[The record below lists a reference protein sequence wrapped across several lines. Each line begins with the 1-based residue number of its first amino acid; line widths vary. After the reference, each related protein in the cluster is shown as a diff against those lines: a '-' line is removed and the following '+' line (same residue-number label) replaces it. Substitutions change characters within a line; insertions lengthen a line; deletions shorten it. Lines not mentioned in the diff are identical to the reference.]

1 MTPEYKT
8 VPILDAARRAGVRIA
23 DGQAGRYEVKAFC
36 PFCLGRTKNPHLYL
50 NTEKNRFFC
59 QRCGEHGN
67 SVSLYAKIRGI
78 SNKEAFE
85 ELEKSNLQMFPQAA
99 PKEPRQEYM
108 APLEQRHDV
117 YYDLLALLSLS
128 EHDFLDLLGRGLTL
142 DAIEQNMYRSMPAR
156 VETRSELAQTLSRTH
171 DLHGVPGF
179 YRSENGDWRLSGN
192 SGLLIPYCTAKGYIQ
207 GLQRRAEIGGKR
219 CYVWVSSNPDKCRK
233 DGSPLYPCGTRAHG
247 WIHIKGNVHSTTASI
262 TEGALKGDTASCLSN
277 GALYLCAP
285 GVTAIKYLPSA
296 IRSLSVERLLGE
308 YDMDQI
314 RQEQYSA
321 ALRRMQDTLKPLGIP
336 YIQQM
341 WNPAYNGIDDY
352 KLHSRRLSL
361 AA

>member
-23 DGQAGRYEVKAFC
+23 DGQAGRYEFKAFC

-142 DAIEQNMYRSMPAR
+142 DAIEQNMYRSMPAK

-233 DGSPLYPCGTRAHG
+233 DGKKRLRSRHR
-247 WIHIKGNVHSTTASI
+247 NRTAYKKCESMI
-262 TEGALKGDTASCLSN
+262 LSKKMKSFLKKCL
-277 GALYLCAP
+277 
-285 GVTAIKYLPSA
+285 TI
-296 IRSLSVERLLGE
+296 LLH
-308 YDMDQI
+308 
-314 RQEQYSA
+314 
-321 ALRRMQDTLKPLGIP
+321 LV
-336 YIQQM
+336 
-341 WNPAYNGIDDY
+341 
-352 KLHSRRLSL
+352 
-361 AA
+361 

>member
-171 DLHGVPGF
+171 DLHLSIVWWFLNEKKLPAD
-179 YRSENGDWRLSGN
+179 DWFDVVILRY
-192 SGLLIPYCTAKGYIQ
+192 LLTV
-207 GLQRRAEIGGKR
+207 KR
-219 CYVWVSSNPDKCRK
+219 WF
-233 DGSPLYPCGTRAHG
+233 T
-247 WIHIKGNVHSTTASI
+247 
-262 TEGALKGDTASCLSN
+262 
-277 GALYLCAP
+277 
-285 GVTAIKYLPSA
+285 LP
-296 IRSLSVERLLGE
+296 E
-308 YDMDQI
+308 
-314 RQEQYSA
+314 
-321 ALRRMQDTLKPLGIP
+321 LRRYSFTTLVVSAMKSAVNTERRKQNRRPQTISLDAPYKGTYGDPLVEC
-336 YIQQM
+336 
-341 WNPAYNGIDDY
+341 
-352 KLHSRRLSL
+352 L
-361 AA
+361 AG

>member
-1 MTPEYKT
+1 MTPKYKA

-78 SNKEAFE
+78 SNKEAFK

-128 EHDFLDLLGRGLTL
+128 EYDFLDLLGRGLTL

-156 VETRSELAQTLSRTH
+156 VEPRSELAQTLSRTH

-179 YRSENGDWRLSGN
+179 YRSETVIGAC
-192 SGLLIPYCTAKGYIQ
+192 PETA
-207 GLQRRAEIGGKR
+207 
-219 CYVWVSSNPDKCRK
+219 D
-233 DGSPLYPCGTRAHG
+233 
-247 WIHIKGNVHSTTASI
+247 
-262 TEGALKGDTASCLSN
+262 CLSRIVLPKGISKGCSAVRRLVEN
-277 GALYLCAP
+277 AVMYGCPVTRTNTGKTAVRSIHVEQERTGGSISRAMSTAQPLPSQRGRSRAIPRAVCPMGALYLCAP
-285 GVTAIKYLPSA
+285 GVNAIKYLPSA

-314 RQEQYSA
+314 QAGTVFRSTA
-321 ALRRMQDTLKPLGIP
+321 ADAGYAQTSGHPL
-336 YIQQM
+336 Y
-341 WNPAYNGIDDY
+341 PANVEP
-352 KLHSRRLSL
+352 RL
-361 AA
+361 

>member
-142 DAIEQNMYRSMPAR
+142 DSIEQNMYRSMPAR
-156 VETRSELAQTLSRTH
+156 VEPRSELAQTLSRTH

-219 CYVWVSSNPDKCRK
+219 CYVWVSSNPDKYRK

-247 WIHIKGNVHSTTASI
+247 WIHITGNVHSTTASI

-285 GVTAIKYLPSA
+285 GVNAIKYLPSA

-352 KLHSRRLSL
+352 KLQSRRLSL

>member
-142 DAIEQNMYRSMPAR
+142 DAIEQNMYRSMPAK

-219 CYVWVSSNPDKCRK
+219 CYVCAFCSNRRTQPFRMF
-233 DGSPLYPCGTRAHG
+233 LY
-247 WIHIKGNVHSTTASI
+247 
-262 TEGALKGDTASCLSN
+262 
-277 GALYLCAP
+277 
-285 GVTAIKYLPSA
+285 
-296 IRSLSVERLLGE
+296 
-308 YDMDQI
+308 M
-314 RQEQYSA
+314 
-321 ALRRMQDTLKPLGIP
+321 
-336 YIQQM
+336 
-341 WNPAYNGIDDY
+341 
-352 KLHSRRLSL
+352 
-361 AA
+361 

>member
-23 DGQAGRYEVKAFC
+23 DGQAGRYEFKAFC

-78 SNKEAFE
+78 SNKKAFE

-142 DAIEQNMYRSMPAR
+142 
-156 VETRSELAQTLSRTH
+156 
-171 DLHGVPGF
+171 
-179 YRSENGDWRLSGN
+179 
-192 SGLLIPYCTAKGYIQ
+192 CTA
-207 GLQRRAEIGGKR
+207 
-219 CYVWVSSNPDKCRK
+219 PCR
-233 DGSPLYPCGTRAHG
+233 
-247 WIHIKGNVHSTTASI
+247 
-262 TEGALKGDTASCLSN
+262 
-277 GALYLCAP
+277 
-285 GVTAIKYLPSA
+285 
-296 IRSLSVERLLGE
+296 LG
-308 YDMDQI
+308 
-314 RQEQYSA
+314 
-321 ALRRMQDTLKPLGIP
+321 
-336 YIQQM
+336 
-341 WNPAYNGIDDY
+341 WNPAANLHRRCRAPMISMAFPDSTAVKTVIGACPETADCLSRIVLPKGI
-352 KLHSRRLSL
+352 SRGCSAVRRLVENAVMYGCPVTRTNAGKTAVRSIHVEQERTGGSISRAMSTAQPL
-361 AA
+361 PSQRGRSRAIPRAVCPMERFAYAHLGSMQSSTFPRPSVHCLWNVF

>member
-8 VPILDAARRAGVRIA
+8 VPSLDAARRAGVRIA

-142 DAIEQNMYRSMPAR
+142 DSIEQNMYRSMPAR
-156 VETRSELAQTLSRTH
+156 VEPRSELAQTLSRTH

-219 CYVWVSSNPDKCRK
+219 CYV
-233 DGSPLYPCGTRAHG
+233 YPICEIDEQTL
-247 WIHIKGNVHSTTASI
+247 T
-262 TEGALKGDTASCLSN
+262 
-277 GALYLCAP
+277 
-285 GVTAIKYLPSA
+285 KY
-296 IRSLSVERLLGE
+296 
-308 YDMDQI
+308 
-314 RQEQYSA
+314 A
-321 ALRRMQDTLKPLGIP
+321 A
-336 YIQQM
+336 
-341 WNPAYNGIDDY
+341 
-352 KLHSRRLSL
+352 
-361 AA
+361 

>member
-233 DGSPLYPCGTRAHG
+233 DGSIHVERERMGGSISRAM
-247 WIHIKGNVHSTTASI
+247 STAQ
-262 TEGALKGDTASCLSN
+262 
-277 GALYLCAP
+277 P
-285 GVTAIKYLPSA
+285 LPSQRGRSRA
-296 IRSLSVERLLGE
+296 IPRAVCPMERFTYAHLGSMQSSTFPRPSVHCL
-308 YDMDQI
+308 
-314 RQEQYSA
+314 
-321 ALRRMQDTLKPLGIP
+321 
-336 YIQQM
+336 
-341 WNPAYNGIDDY
+341 WNVF
-352 KLHSRRLSL
+352 
-361 AA
+361 

>member
-1 MTPEYKT
+1 T

-142 DAIEQNMYRSMPAR
+142 DAIEQNMYRSMPVPDSTA
-156 VETRSELAQTLSRTH
+156 VKTVIGACPETADCLSRIVLPKGISKGCSAVRRLVENAVMYGCPVTRTNT
-171 DLHGVPGF
+171 GKTAV
-179 YRSENGDWRLSGN
+179 RSIHVEQERTGGSISRAMS
-192 SGLLIPYCTAKGYIQ
+192 TAQ
-207 GLQRRAEIGGKR
+207 
-219 CYVWVSSNPDKCRK
+219 P
-233 DGSPLYPCGTRAHG
+233 
-247 WIHIKGNVHSTTASI
+247 
-262 TEGALKGDTASCLSN
+262 
-277 GALYLCAP
+277 
-285 GVTAIKYLPSA
+285 LPSQRGRSRA
-296 IRSLSVERLLGE
+296 IPRAVCPMERFTYAHLGSMQSSTFPRPSVHFLW
-308 YDMDQI
+308 
-314 RQEQYSA
+314 SA
-321 ALRRMQDTLKPLGIP
+321 F
-336 YIQQM
+336 
-341 WNPAYNGIDDY
+341 
-352 KLHSRRLSL
+352 
-361 AA
+361 